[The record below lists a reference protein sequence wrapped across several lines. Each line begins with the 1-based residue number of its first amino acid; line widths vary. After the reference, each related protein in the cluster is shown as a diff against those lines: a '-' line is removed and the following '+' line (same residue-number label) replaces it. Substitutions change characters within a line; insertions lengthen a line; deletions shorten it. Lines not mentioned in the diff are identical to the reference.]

1 VDSLANE
8 VGQLEISHSD
18 AGFTTPPKQARALL
32 TLRNDIKL
40 QCRPFDGA
48 VGFENAVTDLPA
60 KCSWGQMAARLSSFR
75 WKECRI
81 GSKGPTLR
89 CDGTIVVERV
99 YFTTNVKEKRP
110 RTSCIASSYNQ
121 LVEWYDQ
128 LPGDAAVTLI
138 LWDNAKESP
147 PTSPS
152 ERASQQ
158 PAADQ
163 WQLAANYLETDK
175 NVQAT
180 LKAFGGT
187 GAEVFGTTNLHGQD
201 IIAFE
206 KGRPCIHIDA
216 IERGDNFAWSN
227 EDTVDRIL
235 ARDRPSVQALIG
247 PSGVGKSTTIYRAL
261 TKEFGCYIDVA
272 VTRNETVEC
281 GKFVLA
287 LDGLLLRAHSSDMAS
302 ALVAKWI
309 RTAQVTMLLVL
320 KRFKELVP
328 ECTPKQ
334 WTYLM
339 IAASASKYR
348 LHHQIDKVFAIVFGY
363 LCEVKGLLQETLD
376 SLKEALACRL
386 LYLDEAQEYLNVDTY
401 GTFLGRT
408 GTECRSILSPLL
420 QVEGLVLCGTGLN
433 LQHVAV
439 TVGSHAA
446 KEGNLPLSPCK
457 NESSPVEAQKVEFR
471 MQASKTMLLTVPGC
485 SRAQVKA
492 FIRLY
497 GIPEPG
503 NGCDAELEFLSGRAR
518 LVANFVRKM
527 LMTKE
532 RWNGFVF
539 SDYAIEAKTEYTHE
553 LVRLMTEHF
562 RSNKNIHRNGDTAV
576 SYQHVALS
584 LLNCAV
590 FNGGRFQASCN
601 EVIDF
606 VDASVCMLNKAQ
618 DGELVAFIQEQAA
631 IDALFQICQKW
642 KLNPLLLGVINHM
655 HSMFTDPAGEGL
667 DFEYLFIADV
677 AMRALRP
684 DATEQQRKIVFGD
697 LASQLPA
704 GESPAWPG
712 WRHNDW
718 FEIVD
723 CRLPTERTTLLTF
736 LQNCASGVYDKRTC
750 PLFCLPET
758 GAGPDVVALLRDN
771 QNNPMLWMTQCKRWS
786 TKLGGEAYINAVNTT
801 LWTNIYHRKTSSA
814 KLQEKQTLTRKLCM
828 DNFPKCLAVL
838 CALPTRT
845 ISASTALL
853 KIPGGTE
860 FVFIDEE
867 TLPGIMS
874 AKGFRAARNRTK
886 IKRL

>member
-1 VDSLANE
+1 
-8 VGQLEISHSD
+8 
-18 AGFTTPPKQARALL
+18 
-32 TLRNDIKL
+32 
-40 QCRPFDGA
+40 
-48 VGFENAVTDLPA
+48 
-60 KCSWGQMAARLSSFR
+60 MAARLSSFR

-339 IAASASKYR
+339 ISASASKYL
-348 LHHQIDKVFAIVFGY
+348 LHASIDDVLHNVFVALEPINNDFF
-363 LCEVKGLLQETLD
+363 LHTN
-376 SLKEALACRL
+376 LKKLTTQLHCRL
-386 LYLDEAQEYLNVDTY
+386 LYLDEAQEYLNLDGF
-401 GTFLGRT
+401 GTFTGGT
-408 GTECRSILSPLL
+408 GTAFRSILSPLL
-420 QVEGLVLCGTGLN
+420 AIPDLVVSGTGLN
-433 LQHVAV
+433 LQQVAV
-439 TVGSHAA
+439 ELGSHAA
-446 KEGNLPLSPCK
+446 KEEPMASPQTNEESPRETEKAHSRRRLARKSLLS
-457 NESSPVEAQKVEFR
+457 
-471 MQASKTMLLTVPGC
+471 VPGC
-485 SRAQVKA
+485 NLANVAA
-492 FIRLY
+492 FLNMY
-497 GIPEPG
+497 GISSE
-503 NGCDAELEFLSGRAR
+503 CTDVMMSLRGRAR
-518 LVANFVRKM
+518 LVANCVRQM
-527 LMTKE
+527 LMTKKE
-532 RWNGFVF
+532 WDDSVF
-539 SDYAIEAKTEYTHE
+539 TACAAQVLTEYTSE
-553 LVRLMTEHF
+553 LVRIMSEHF
-562 RSNKNIHRNGDTAV
+562 SSNEFVKRSDHVAV
-576 SYQHVALS
+576 NYQHIAIS

-590 FNGGRFQASCN
+590 YNGGCFQANCN

-606 VDASVCMLNKAQ
+606 IDASMCMLQKAEN
-618 DGELVAFIQEQAA
+618 GEFVAFIQEQAA
-631 IDALFQICQKW
+631 IDALFEICRKW
-642 KLNPLLLGVINHM
+642 KVSPLLLGVIDHM
-655 HSMFTDPAGEGL
+655 HNIFTDRAGQGL

-723 CRLPTERTTLLTF
+723 CRQQKCKKEAMTLQVF
-736 LQNCASGVYDKRTC
+736 LQNCTTGVYDNRTG

-758 GAGPDVVALLRDN
+758 AAGPDIVALLRDREGKKI
-771 QNNPMLWMTQCKRWS
+771 LWMTQCKRWS
-786 TKLGGEAYINAVNTT
+786 KNLGGEAYVKAVNTT
-801 LWTNIYHRKTSSA
+801 LPTELYHRNRMPPGR
-814 KLQEKQTLTRKLCM
+814 ENKQNGIRTLCESHFSKY
-828 DNFPKCLAVL
+828 LAVL
-838 CALPTRT
+838 CAVPTRT
-845 ISASTALL
+845 SSASTAPLM
-853 KIPGGTE
+853 PDGTH
-860 FVFIDEE
+860 FVFIDENILSE
-867 TLPGIMS
+867 IMS
-874 AKGFRAARNRTK
+874 DKGFSAAKNRTF
-886 IKRL
+886 INDL